1 MLNNF
6 DISELKLYLYIQY
19 IFFYCGKINVM
30 MMPKTKVMTTIMT
43 MTMTMTMT
51 VTMTMMTTMMTKTMT
66 TVIIFA
72 NTVLTSKIKY
82 TRDKSK
88 TSYILTRSKIVCC
101 VIDPITWS
109 KFPEPL
115 TRHALLFTD

>member
-19 IFFYCGKINVM
+19 IFLYCGKINVM
-30 MMPKTKVMTTIMT
+30 MMSMTKVMTTIMT
-43 MTMTMTMT
+43 MMMT
-51 VTMTMMTTMMTKTMT
+51 VTMTMMMTMMTKTMT

-101 VIDPITWS
+101 VIDPIT
-109 KFPEPL
+109 
-115 TRHALLFTD
+115 

>member
-19 IFFYCGKINVM
+19 IFLYCGKINVM
-30 MMPKTKVMTTIMT
+30 MMSMTKVMTTIMT
-43 MTMTMTMT
+43 MMMT

-66 TVIIFA
+66 TTIIFA

-82 TRDKSK
+82 TRDKSN

-115 TRHALLFTD
+115 TRHTLLFTD

>member
-19 IFFYCGKINVM
+19 IFLYCGKINVM
-30 MMPKTKVMTTIMT
+30 MMPKTKVMTTI

-88 TSYILTRSKIVCC
+88 TSFILTRSKIVCC

-109 KFPEPL
+109 TFPEPL
-115 TRHALLFTD
+115 TRHVLFFTD